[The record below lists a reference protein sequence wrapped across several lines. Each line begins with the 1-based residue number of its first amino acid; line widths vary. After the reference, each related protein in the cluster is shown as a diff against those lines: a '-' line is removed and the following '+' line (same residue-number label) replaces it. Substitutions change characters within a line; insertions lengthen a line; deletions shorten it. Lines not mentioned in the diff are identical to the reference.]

1 MTRPSTD
8 GASTVPP
15 GDGDDA
21 PLVRVMALHAL
32 AYCER
37 LFYLEEVEEV
47 RIADHRVHAG
57 RTLHEAEVDK
67 NREWRSLELASD
79 AWGIR
84 GKVDFARYR
93 DGQIVA
99 VEHKRGRSRGDD
111 AWETD
116 KLQVTAYAVLLSE
129 HFGRPVA
136 EGRVRYHASNKTV
149 RVTVDD
155 DARERLR
162 RAVARA
168 RELSLSLE
176 RPPVTDNEN
185 LCAKCSLAPVC
196 LPEEARLAAAVG
208 DADESDCAPK
218 PRRLFPKDD
227 ARRILHIVD
236 PDARVGRAG
245 LQFVVRDSG
254 GEEKKFPGMDVGAVV
269 LHGNAQITS
278 QAIRFAVAN
287 DIAVHWI
294 SGGGWYIG
302 GIAPPAGV
310 QRRLRQYQALQ
321 DDDLCRRLARRLAE
335 AKIENQLRFIAR
347 QSRARGARA
356 DVEAFLNVMR
366 GQLRKVRQCAD
377 ASALRGCEGIAARNY
392 FSALALLLDTEEK
405 TMAFSGRS
413 RRPPRDGFNAA
424 LSFGYGMLYREV
436 MAAIIAVG
444 LDSTIGFFHT
454 PRTAAHPLALDLM
467 ELFRTTL
474 WDMPLAASI
483 NRRQWT
489 AEHLVMNKRQVWLSD
504 EGKRLAISLF
514 EQRKQESWKHPVLG
528 YSLSYARAMEL
539 EARLLEKEWSGE
551 EGLFARMRL
560 RG

>member
-1 MTRPSTD
+1 MTDASTD
-8 GASTVPP
+8 GAPATPP
-15 GDGDDA
+15 PEDGDNS
-21 PLVRVMALHAL
+21 LLRVMALHAL

-37 LFYLEEVEEV
+37 LFYLEEVEELRV
-47 RIADHRVHAG
+47 ADHRVHAG
-57 RTLHEAEVDK
+57 RTLHQAEVDGK
-67 NREWRSLELASD
+67 REWRSLELASD
-79 AWGIR
+79 NWGIR

-93 DGQIVA
+93 DGQLVA
-99 VEHKRGRSRGDD
+99 IEHKKGRSRGDE

-129 HFGRPVA
+129 HFERPVA

-149 RVTVDD
+149 RVAVDD
-155 DARERLR
+155 AARERLR

-168 RELSLSLE
+168 RKLSLSLE

-208 DADESDCAPK
+208 EADEPACAAK

-227 ARRILHIVD
+227 ARRVLHVVN
-236 PDARVGRAG
+236 PDAQVRRAG
-245 LQFVVRDSG
+245 LQFVVRDSD
-254 GEEKKFPGMDVGAVV
+254 GEEKKFPGMDVGAVI

-294 SGGGWYIG
+294 SGGGWYVG
-302 GIAPPAGV
+302 GVAPPAGTH
-310 QRRLRQYQALQ
+310 RRLRQYRALQ
-321 DDDLCRRLARRLAE
+321 DEDFSLRLARRLAE
-335 AKIENQLRFIAR
+335 AKMENQVRFIVR
-347 QSRARGARA
+347 QSRVRGVRA
-356 DVEAFLNVMR
+356 KAEAFLAVMR
-366 GQLRKVRQCAD
+366 GQLRQVERCAD
-377 ASALRGCEGIAARNY
+377 ADALRGHEGIAARNY
-392 FSALALLLDTEEK
+392 FSALALLLDAREK
-405 TMAFSGRS
+405 TMVFSGRT

-424 LSFGYGMLYREV
+424 LSFGYGLLYREV

-444 LDSTIGFFHT
+444 LDSAVGFFHA

-474 WDMPLAASI
+474 WDMPLAASV

-489 AEHLVMNKRQVWLSD
+489 AEHLAVNKKRVWLSD
-504 EGKRLAISLF
+504 AGKRLAISLF
-514 EQRKQESWKHPVLG
+514 EQRKQETWKHPVLD
-528 YSLSYARAMEL
+528 YSLSYARTIEL